1 VAAATAKEDTAAAN
15 AAADSTA
22 TASAVAGLAAAAMEG
37 ATATKV
43 RAEVETV
50 DTRNAFISE
59 TTYKGRCLCL
69 TPHRHSTDCV

>member
-1 VAAATAKEDTAAAN
+1 
-15 AAADSTA
+15 
-22 TASAVAGLAAAAMEG
+22 
-37 ATATKV
+37 V

-69 TPHRHSTDCV
+69 TPKTARKQKFSLEKGIRRQGQQDTQFRTACSFLGHGLSNLVI